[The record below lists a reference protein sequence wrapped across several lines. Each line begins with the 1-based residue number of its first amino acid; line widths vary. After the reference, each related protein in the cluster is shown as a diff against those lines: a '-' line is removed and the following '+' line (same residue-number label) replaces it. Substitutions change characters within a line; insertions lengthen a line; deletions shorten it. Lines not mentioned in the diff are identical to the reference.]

1 MLHQKE
7 NKDRKRR
14 SPWLSTTSMQSCHQ
28 PDHHLWLA
36 AGTAKRTTT
45 YTKNKKTKPNQI
57 KSQFQKLKKEDQTQ
71 NTGRPR
77 SKCRRT
83 WRRRSVQEDAGG
95 NGRPRKRRS
104 PRWRSLRRTQ
114 QLGRQLW
121 TTRGAESQSFC
132 SMYLLTVCTLQD
144 VMGPR
149 PPSKYFPKVHK

>member
-7 NKDRKRR
+7 NKNKKRR
-14 SPWLSTTSMQSCHQ
+14 FPWFSTTSMQSCHE
-28 PDHHLWLA
+28 PDHHLWIA

-45 YTKNKKTKPNQI
+45 YTKTKKPNQI
-57 KSQFQKLKKEDQTQ
+57 KSQFQKPKKEDQTQ

-83 WRRRSVQEDAGG
+83 WSRRSVQEDAGA
-95 NGRPRKRRS
+95 NGSQRKRRS
-104 PRWRSLRRTQ
+104 PRWRCLRRTQ

-121 TTRGAESQSFC
+121 TTRGAGSQSFC
-132 SMYLLTVCTLQD
+132 SMYLLTECTLQD

-149 PPSKYFPKVHK
+149 PPSKYFTKVNK